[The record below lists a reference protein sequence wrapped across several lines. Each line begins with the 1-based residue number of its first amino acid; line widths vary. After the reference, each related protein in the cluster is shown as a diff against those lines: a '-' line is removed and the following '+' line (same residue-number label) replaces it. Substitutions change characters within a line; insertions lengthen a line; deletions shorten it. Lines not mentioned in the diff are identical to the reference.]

1 MRLIASQAAYGLEQ
15 MASCSRDLSGTGVT
29 YPPRPGS
36 KGGRRNDKDGYPGT
50 RSRDLREH
58 GMRTSAETLKYG
70 LAQNKFP
77 FGEAVVS
84 PQGTY
89 TFYIYERL
97 FMQWIQERE
106 EAQVPI

>member
-1 MRLIASQAAYGLEQ
+1 
-15 MASCSRDLSGTGVT
+15 
-29 YPPRPGS
+29 
-36 KGGRRNDKDGYPGT
+36 
-50 RSRDLREH
+50 
-58 GMRTSAETLKYG
+58 MRTSAETLKYG

-97 FMQWIQERE
+97 FMQWIRERKE
-106 EAQVPI
+106 IPETYIRTGTIHLDGKPEFSNCPEGETLI

>member
-1 MRLIASQAAYGLEQ
+1 MIKTVTPARAAEI
-15 MASCSRDLSGTGVT
+15 
-29 YPPRPGS
+29 
-36 KGGRRNDKDGYPGT
+36 
-50 RSRDLREH
+50 LREH

-106 EAQVPI
+106 EEQALI